1 MLRPSRSKLW
11 KRRPLKKSPLK
22 DNPLRNPGQSLDETI
37 QILMDEDI
45 SAAIAVMMFCIVL
58 TGYEWWRWYAQIPY
72 HPWIMTLLCSGTILY
87 CIFRLYT
94 FKQQIKTLR
103 LARDGE
109 KAVGQYL
116 ESLRETG
123 HRVFHDVIGNH
134 FNLDHVI
141 VGPKG
146 IFTIETKTFSKPA
159 SGQAHIDF
167 NGTTLT
173 ANGYRPDRNPITQS
187 LAQANWLSEL
197 IKESTGHQHSVK
209 PVVVFPG
216 WFIRTS
222 PEAKSSNVWVL
233 NPKGLPKYLDN
244 AAPKLSPEEV
254 QLVAYHLSRYI
265 RTHTPSL

>member
-1 MLRPSRSKLW
+1 M
-11 KRRPLKKSPLK
+11 
-22 DNPLRNPGQSLDETI
+22 
-37 QILMDEDI
+37 
-45 SAAIAVMMFCIVL
+45 A
-58 TGYEWWRWYAQIPY
+58 
-72 HPWIMTLLCSGTILY
+72 
-87 CIFRLYT
+87 
-94 FKQQIKTLR
+94 
-103 LARDGE
+103 
-109 KAVGQYL
+109 
-116 ESLRETG
+116 
-123 HRVFHDVIGNH
+123 
-134 FNLDHVI
+134 
-141 VGPKG
+141 PKG

-159 SGQAHIDF
+159 NGQAHIDF

-222 PEAKSSNVWVL
+222 PEAKSNNVWVL